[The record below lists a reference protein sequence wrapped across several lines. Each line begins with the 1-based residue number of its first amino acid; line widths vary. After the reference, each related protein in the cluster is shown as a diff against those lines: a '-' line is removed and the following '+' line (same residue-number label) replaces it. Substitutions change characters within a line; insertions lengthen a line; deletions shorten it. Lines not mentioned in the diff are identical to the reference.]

1 MVVVGQVGSAGSMA
15 GVVMVGKQGGE
26 GEQDRKKKGGG
37 GRLWQIKARQN
48 LDKSLLAQ
56 KELLTSYQ
64 EAAFVP
70 FQLSLFA

>member
-1 MVVVGQVGSAGSMA
+1 MVVVDLVGSAGSMA

-26 GEQDRKKKGGG
+26 GEQDRKKGGG
-37 GRLWQIKARQN
+37 GRLRQFKAQQN

>member
-1 MVVVGQVGSAGSMA
+1 MVVVDLVGSAGSMA
-15 GVVMVGKQGGE
+15 GVVMVGKQGGK
-26 GEQDRKKKGGG
+26 GSRGGG
-37 GRLWQIKARQN
+37 GRLLQFKARQN

>member
-1 MVVVGQVGSAGSMA
+1 MVVVDLVGSAGSMA

-26 GEQDRKKKGGG
+26 GEQDRKKGGG
-37 GRLWQIKARQN
+37 GRLLQFKARQN

>member
-1 MVVVGQVGSAGSMA
+1 MVVVDLVGGAGSMA
-15 GVVMVGKQGGE
+15 GV
-26 GEQDRKKKGGG
+26 GGG
-37 GRLWQIKARQN
+37 GHLLQFKARQN